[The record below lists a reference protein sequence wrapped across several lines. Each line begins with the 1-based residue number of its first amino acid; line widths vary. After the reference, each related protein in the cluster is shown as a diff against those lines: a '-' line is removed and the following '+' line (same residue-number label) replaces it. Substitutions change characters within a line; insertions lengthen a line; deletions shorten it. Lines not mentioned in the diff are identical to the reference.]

1 MAQYALQLLLDNE
14 FDLNRDHFD
23 ILISTSANN
32 GDLNSVI
39 EIMNVMNAHNIEAT
53 QSTLN
58 LIFECFERH
67 FLANKYDSNRVDIHS
82 LILLIQN
89 RLFSLCNIT
98 SMAMQS
104 EYFIKFMEWY
114 CEFGDV
120 QNAFSLHET
129 ISFEKHALKSNI
141 CQKMAI
147 LQISLLFKNKINLS
161 KAIGLLQNEILQMND
176 NSLYALFAIDAKGQI
191 MPKLNTSRRIFMA
204 LKETKNTNWCNVNV
218 LNLLLH
224 IAQIS
229 GDLHNGCY
237 ILHELYLQH
246 MDSGASDGHMA
257 VIEPNHNTMNI
268 VSKLFQ
274 LSQCSDGIKSIQP
287 RTIEWSIKI
296 YEWLLFK
303 YKDNEFILEMLKETT
318 QHLLR
323 LTLHDLDNIDN
334 VKAFCTILQA
344 VKCVIDD
351 FEADPK
357 LFGVLGRQT
366 VANYVKMEVV
376 MERSVKVY
384 GYMVMTRDGSEGSNK
399 ITSVA
404 DRARLLGAI
413 LKNFDRNI
421 CKMYRE
427 QIGGPKQSYFQIRRD
442 LQQQL
447 VQRLHRE
454 YSLNDILTLDVL
466 KLTQTKPVQH
476 TTAFTQNKGGVNV

>member
-1 MAQYALQLLLDNE
+1 MITSSLRHIQSLTITLHKRCFTALSIHSLLDELNHAGNNKNNDEIVKLWQMAEANNYNKNSDCSRNFLYWFSSLGQIQYTLDVISSLIPNVTTEDTLQLLTTYKNARDHIMAQYALQLLLDNE

-39 EIMNVMNAHNIEAT
+39 EIMDVMKAHSIEAT

-58 LIFECFERH
+58 LIFGCLERH
-67 FLANKYDSNRVDIHS
+67 FLANKYDSNRVDIHA

-229 GDLHNGCY
+229 GDLHIGCY
-237 ILHELYLQH
+237 ILHEL
-246 MDSGASDGHMA
+246 
-257 VIEPNHNTMNI
+257 
-268 VSKLFQ
+268 
-274 LSQCSDGIKSIQP
+274 
-287 RTIEWSIKI
+287 
-296 YEWLLFK
+296 
-303 YKDNEFILEMLKETT
+303 
-318 QHLLR
+318 
-323 LTLHDLDNIDN
+323 
-334 VKAFCTILQA
+334 
-344 VKCVIDD
+344 
-351 FEADPK
+351 
-357 LFGVLGRQT
+357 
-366 VANYVKMEVV
+366 
-376 MERSVKVY
+376 
-384 GYMVMTRDGSEGSNK
+384 
-399 ITSVA
+399 
-404 DRARLLGAI
+404 
-413 LKNFDRNI
+413 
-421 CKMYRE
+421 
-427 QIGGPKQSYFQIRRD
+427 
-442 LQQQL
+442 
-447 VQRLHRE
+447 
-454 YSLNDILTLDVL
+454 
-466 KLTQTKPVQH
+466 
-476 TTAFTQNKGGVNV
+476 